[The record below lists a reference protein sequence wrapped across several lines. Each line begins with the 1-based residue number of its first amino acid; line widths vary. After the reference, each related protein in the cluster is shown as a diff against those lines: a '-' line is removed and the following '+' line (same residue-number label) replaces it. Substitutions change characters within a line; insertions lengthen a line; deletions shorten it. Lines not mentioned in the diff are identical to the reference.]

1 MKKLFYFFLAAIA
14 LVACDNGTEG
24 DGTIQSVTIN
34 KAVLELV
41 EGGQQRL
48 SLTVTPE
55 DAEYSATWSS
65 ENELVASVSNKGVV
79 TANTIGET
87 TITVAI
93 DGTDLKATCHVV
105 VKSLLDA
112 TVFDQLILYNTSEKQ
127 QITITN
133 NAGEDTTVYTMMAKF
148 MMLPSTMYV
157 DGEGYL
163 AGDPGYVMDIT
174 TSFLVEVNEAG
185 EITALIALADYTLV
199 DNAISEKGYFIPW
212 TIQIGHFD
220 KDNYGEYWTQMI
232 LYQNKAIDEEPLQEN
247 YPYFDELDTYIG
259 KAFVSSNGGIGYMEN
274 GYPTIAEG
282 NEAGI
287 IQVRLAKDKKSPYPN
302 YYDFDAKL
310 FGEGDQLGF
319 ALEERVNQET
329 GETGYYYMDND
340 SNDIF
345 DLAEM
350 VDHRFV
356 YGKYDDGTSAVSVAT
371 KLQSAQSIPAAQA
384 IKNMKVF
391 RALNVPFMVNFK
403 IK

>member
-14 LVACDNGTEG
+14 LVACNNGTEG
-24 DGTIQSVTIN
+24 DGTIQNVTIN

-93 DGTDLKATCHVV
+93 DGTDLKATCQVV

-112 TVFDQLILYNTSEKQ
+112 TVFDQLILYNTSDKQ

-174 TSFLVEVNEAG
+174 TSFLVDVNEAG

-232 LYQNKAIDEEPLQEN
+232 LYQNEAIDEEPLQEN

-282 NEAGI
+282 SEAGI
-287 IQVRLAKDKKSPYPN
+287 IQVRLAKDGKSPYPN

-319 ALEERVNQET
+319 ALEERTNAET

-340 SNDIF
+340 SNNIF